1 MANFLRFSRLVSDR
15 PPRPGVRVSVFLSVH
30 TFRSLWL
37 PPARWLMFHFA
48 LCYLISSKTLPW
60 PSVSLSTSSWPPL
73 TCDWMLSL
81 WPIPVCSG
89 CCNKLRFTDRWLL
102 WNRNLLLTGLEA
114 AKSKLRCPQI
124 RCLVQPTAWVTD
136 GCLLAASPT
145 PTADELGDS
154 GGLGRRHT
162 VPRVPHPGRHGPI
175 RRHFGDSLSPAAKPP
190 NLPTSLP
197 FNIVM
202 LASSVTC
209 QARSTSVTDQPMS
222 PARGRQL

>member
-1 MANFLRFSRLVSDR
+1 MVNFLRFSRLVSDL

-102 WNRNLLLTGLEA
+102 RNRNLLLTGLEA
-114 AKSKLRCPQI
+114 AKFKLRCPQI
-124 RCLVQPTAWVTD
+124 RCLVAAR
-136 GCLLAASPT
+136 CLGHRRLSPRCV
-145 PTADELGDS
+145 S
-154 GGLGRRHT
+154 HSHGRR
-162 VPRVPHPGRHGPI
+162 
-175 RRHFGDSLSPAAKPP
+175 
-190 NLPTSLP
+190 
-197 FNIVM
+197 
-202 LASSVTC
+202 
-209 QARSTSVTDQPMS
+209 
-222 PARGRQL
+222 ARGLWGAWKETHSPQSPPSRWARTHQEALWGQSITCCETPELARQSPIY